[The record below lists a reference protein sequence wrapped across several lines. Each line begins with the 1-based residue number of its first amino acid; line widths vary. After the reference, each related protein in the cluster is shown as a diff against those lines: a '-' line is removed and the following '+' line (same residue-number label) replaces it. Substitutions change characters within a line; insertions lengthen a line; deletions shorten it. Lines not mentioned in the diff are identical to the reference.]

1 VTYTFPPYV
10 FGGPIHGHDHMVSKT
25 NGGSTARFYRVDL
38 NDFYKKALGG
48 NFTLNRFEGRR

>member
-1 VTYTFPPYV
+1 MYSEAQSTGTITWYQ
-10 FGGPIHGHDHMVSKT
+10 KT